1 MMRFLAAHVEMP
13 FIASLPAPDMA
24 PQRLGT
30 YKALSLWR
38 SQPPPG
44 HKRDTRAAS
53 FSQHAETEQL
63 FALSQLCAQA
73 VSRRGTSDHRSAWWT
88 NPGDVHRH
96 GGVDR
101 IH

>member
-24 PQRLGT
+24 PQRLET
-30 YKALSLWR
+30 YKALGLWR

-73 VSRRGTSDHRSAWWT
+73 VSRRGSGDERSHRRT
-88 NPGDVHRH
+88 RPDVLRPHA
-96 GGVDR
+96 GGVA
-101 IH
+101 